1 MLTSLWRSR
10 ALIWT
15 LVKKDLKVRYKASA
29 LGFLWSFGRPLFLML
44 IMWAVFSRLVRLY
57 PGDSRLPYAL
67 HLLGGL
73 LPWMYFSGAV
83 GESVYSLLGHSNVIK
98 KVALPTEVFPVAA
111 VFSHLIH
118 FFLALIVL
126 SFFMVA
132 MKVGPD
138 WRVLWLPVLIAGQT
152 AFTLALALIVA
163 GLYVYYRD
171 VGSLAEIVLSAWFY
185 VSPVIYP
192 LGLATG
198 KLEEMGGFPLAA
210 LYLANPMVA
219 FTAGYR
225 YALFGAS
232 MDPPELSGAWFQFT
246 VASSFLSAIVLWLV
260 AAPLYR
266 SLSRSFADEL

>member
-44 IMWAVFSRLVRLY
+44 ILWAVFSRLVRLY
-57 PGDSRLPYAL
+57 PGESRLPYAL

-83 GESVYSLLGHSNVIK
+83 GESIYSLLGHSNVIK
-98 KVALPTEVFPVAA
+98 KVALSTEVFPVAT

-138 WRVLWLPVLIAGQT
+138 WRVVWLPVLVAGQT
-152 AFTLALALIVA
+152 AFTLALALLVA

-171 VGSLAEIVLSAWFY
+171 VASLAEIVLSAWFY
-185 VSPVIYP
+185 VTPVIYP
-192 LGLATG
+192 LNLATG
-198 KLEEMGGFPLAA
+198 KLEGMGGFWLAA

-225 YALFGAS
+225 YALFGVS
-232 MDPPELSGAWFQFT
+232 MDPPELSGAQFQFA
-246 VASSFLSAIVLWLV
+246 VASSLVSAVVLWLV
-260 AAPLYR
+260 AAPVYR
-266 SLSRSFADEL
+266 RLSRSFADEL